1 MSTTLKR
8 ITIFTGHLG
17 SGKTELAI
25 NFALSLKERGL
36 PASVIDLDV
45 VNPYFRTRLVREKLE
60 QLGLTV
66 ICPRGEWMKAD
77 LPALPPAI
85 RGVLDDPDRYG
96 VFDVGG
102 DEVGATV
109 LGRFRPLLP
118 SGQYNLWLVVNTC
131 RPFTRDKQGIINMLA
146 GIERACK
153 LQVTGLVSNTN
164 LGADTDCQTILAGYR
179 VVQDAARTLNL
190 PVVMVAARRELV
202 AYLRTQ
208 LPSGLPVLPLNLFMQ
223 APWQYFASV
232 Q

>member
-1 MSTTLKR
+1 MSLSLKR

-36 PASVIDLDV
+36 PTSVIDVDV

-66 ICPRGEWMKAD
+66 ICPRGEWMRAD
-77 LPALPPAI
+77 IPALPPAI
-85 RGVLDDPDRYG
+85 RGVLEDPGRYG

-109 LGRFRPLLP
+109 LGRFKPLLP
-118 SGQYNLWLVVNTC
+118 AGDYHLWLVVNAC
-131 RPFTRDKQGIINMLA
+131 RPFTRDKEGIISMLE
-146 GIERACK
+146 GIEKACR

-164 LGADTDCQTILAGYR
+164 LGAVTDEETILTGHR
-179 VVQDAARTLNL
+179 VVQEAASALNL

-202 AYLRTQ
+202 EQLRPH
-208 LPSGLPVLPLNLFMQ
+208 LPRELPVLPLNLFMQ
-223 APWQYFASV
+223 APWQVFS
-232 Q
+232 